1 MATIEIKVP
10 DLGDFKDIP
19 VIELLVKPGDKVA
32 KDDSLVTLESDKAT
46 MEVPSSHSGVVKSLA
61 VKIGDKVS
69 LGTVIAVLDAT
80 SAAGTDRS
88 TADVAPVPTGAQ
100 PPPPAQPVAPTKPA
114 PSTAPAAAPAAQDP
128 QLAKAIA
135 QSGAQAVRDVLSS
148 TLASLDADFHAE
160 VLVLGAGPGG
170 YTAAFRA
177 ADLGKKVVLVER
189 YPTLGGVCLNVGCIP
204 SKALLHA
211 ARVIADAEEMAA
223 FGVEFGAPKTS
234 LDKLRTWKNGV
245 VSKLTKGLVSLAKAR
260 KVTVV
265 EGKAAFTTSHTLEVE
280 TPGGKK
286 IVSFDHC
293 IIAAGSQ
300 SARIPGFPYDDPR
313 LMDSTGA
320 LELAEIPRRLLIIGG
335 GIIGLE
341 MATVYDALGAKVT
354 VVEFMDRL
362 IPGADPDIVKPL
374 ARRIEKRY
382 EKILLKTKVAKIEAL
397 PEGLR
402 ATFESADGG
411 AGPAPETYD
420 RVLLAVGR
428 RPNGKNIGADK
439 AGVNVN
445 DRGWIPVDNQ
455 MRTNV
460 GHIFA
465 IGDIVGEPMLAHKA
479 THEAKLAAEVIA
491 GMSHHAWEARTIP
504 SVAYTDP
511 EVAWMGLSEPEAKAQ
526 GIEYDKAVFP
536 WAASGRALGMGREEG
551 LTKVLYEKGSKRILG
566 AGIVGVN
573 AGELIAE
580 TVLALEM
587 GADAEDIGLTIHPHP
602 TLSETIYFSAE
613 MAEGTIT
620 DMLPAKR

>member
-1 MATIEIKVP
+1 MATTEIKVP
-10 DLGDFKDIP
+10 DVGDFKDIP
-19 VIELLVKPGDKVA
+19 VIEILVKPGDAVK

-46 MEVPSSHSGVVKSLA
+46 MEVPSTHAGTVKEIR
-61 VKIGDKVS
+61 VKIGDRVS
-69 LGTVIAVLDAT
+69 QGATILVLDT
-80 SAAGTDRS
+80 EAASQGAPGP
-88 TADVAPVPTGAQ
+88 TASP
-100 PPPPAQPVAPTKPA
+100 PVA
-114 PSTAPAAAPAAQDP
+114 APAAAPAP
-128 QLAKAIA
+128 
-135 QSGAQAVRDVLSS
+135 SSPAQASGQTVRQALTS
-148 TLASLDADFHAE
+148 TLASLDADLHAE

-189 YPTLGGVCLNVGCIP
+189 YPSLGGVCLNVGCIP

-211 ARVIADAEEMAA
+211 ARVIADADEMSH
-223 FGVEFGAPKTS
+223 FGVSFGAPRTD
-234 LDKLRTWKNGV
+234 LDKLRGWKDGV
-245 VSKLTKGLVSLAKAR
+245 VSKLTKGLGMLAKAR

-265 EGKAAFTTSHTLEVE
+265 EGNARFTSPQTLEVDTKE
-280 TPGGKK
+280 GRKV
-286 IVSFDHC
+286 VSFDNC

-320 LELAEIPRRLLIIGG
+320 LELGDVPRRLLVIGG

-382 EKILLKTKVAKIEAL
+382 EKILLKTRVAKIESAK
-397 PEGLR
+397 EGLR
-402 ATFESADGG
+402 ATFEGADGG
-411 AGPAPETYD
+411 SAPAPETYD

-428 RPNGKNIGADK
+428 RPNGKNIAAEK
-439 AGVNVN
+439 AGVNV
-445 DRGWIPVDNQ
+445 DERGWIRVDNQ

-460 GHIFA
+460 PHVFA

-479 THEAKLAAEVIA
+479 THEGKLAAEVIA

-511 EVAWMGLSEPEAKAQ
+511 EVAWMGLSEPEAKER
-526 GIEYDKAVFP
+526 GIAYEKAVFP

-551 LTKVLYEKGSKRILG
+551 LTKILFEKESKRILG
-566 AGIVGVN
+566 AAIVGVN
-573 AGELIAE
+573 AGELISE

-602 TLSETIYFSAE
+602 TLSETVFFAAE
-613 MAEGTIT
+613 IAEGSIT
-620 DMLPAKR
+620 DMMPAKSR

>member
-1 MATIEIKVP
+1 MATIEISVP
-10 DLGDFKDIP
+10 DIGDFKDVP
-19 VIELLVKPGDKVA
+19 VIELLVKPGDTVK
-32 KDDSLVTLESDKAT
+32 KEDSLVTLESDKAT
-46 MEVPSSHSGVVKSLA
+46 MDVPSTHAGTVKALR
-61 VKIGDKVS
+61 VKVGDKVS
-69 LGTVIAVLDAT
+69 QGTVIAEL
-80 SAAGTDRS
+80 
-88 TADVAPVPTGAQ
+88 DVAQDGVQ
-100 PPPPAQPVAPTKPA
+100 A
-114 PSTAPAAAPAAQDP
+114 PSAGASRPAAAVAPAQAGAQSP
-128 QLAKAIA
+128 TVRQQLA
-135 QSGAQAVRDVLSS
+135 S
-148 TLASLDADFHAE
+148 TLAGLDADMHAE

-189 YPTLGGVCLNVGCIP
+189 YATLGGVCLNVGCIP

-211 ARVIADAEEMAA
+211 AKVIAEAEEMGH
-223 FGVEFGAPKTS
+223 FGVSFGAPKTD
-234 LDKLRTWKNGV
+234 LDRLRAWKDGV
-245 VSKLTKGLVSLAKAR
+245 VGKLTKGLAGLAKAR

-265 EGKAAFTTSHTLEVE
+265 EGRAQFASPNSLEVE
-280 TPGGKK
+280 TKDGRKV
-286 IVSFDHC
+286 VSFDHC

-300 SARIPGFPYDDPR
+300 SARIPGLPYDDPR
-313 LMDSTGA
+313 LLDSTGA
-320 LELAEIPRRLLIIGG
+320 LELKDIPKRLLIIGG

-341 MATVYDALGAKVT
+341 MATVYDALGSKVS

-382 EKILLKTKVAKIEAL
+382 EKIMLKTKVAKIEAL
-397 PEGLR
+397 KEGLR
-402 ATFESADGG
+402 ATFESAEGG
-411 AGPAPETYD
+411 AAPAPEVYD

-428 RPNGKNIGADK
+428 RPNGNSIAAEK

-445 DRGWIPVDNQ
+445 ERGWISVDNQ

-460 GHIFA
+460 PHIFA

-479 THEAKLAAEVIA
+479 THEGKLAAEVIA
-491 GMSHHAWEARTIP
+491 GMGHHVWEARTIP

-526 GIEYDKAVFP
+526 GVEYEKAVFP
-536 WAASGRALGMGREEG
+536 WAASGRAIGVGRDEG
-551 LTKVLYEKGSKRILG
+551 LTKILFEKGTKRILG
-566 AGIVGVN
+566 AAIVGVN

-602 TLSETIYFSAE
+602 TLSETVFFSAE
-613 MAEGTIT
+613 IAEGSIT
-620 DMLPAKR
+620 DMMPAKK

>member
-1 MATIEIKVP
+1 VAALEIRVP
-10 DLGDFKDIP
+10 DIGDFKDVP
-19 VIELLVKPGDKVA
+19 VIDVLVKPGDVVK
-32 KDDSLVTLESDKAT
+32 KEDSLVTLESDKAT
-46 MEVPSSHSGVVKSLA
+46 MDVPSPHAGKVLEIRVKN
-61 VKIGDKVS
+61 GDKVS
-69 LGTVIAVLDAT
+69 QGSVIALVEAE
-80 SAAGTDRS
+80 AA
-88 TADVAPVPTGAQ
+88 AKAE
-100 PPPPAQPVAPTKPA
+100 PPPPK
-114 PSTAPAAAPAAQDP
+114 APAAAPAKAPSSAADSTA
-128 QLAKAIA
+128 LAGAIA
-135 QSGAQAVRDVLSS
+135 QQGASSVRQALTS
-148 TLASLDADFHAE
+148 TLASLDADLHAE

-211 ARVIADAEEMAA
+211 ARVIADAEEMAH
-223 FGVEFGAPKTS
+223 FGVAFGAPKTD
-234 LDKLRTWKNGV
+234 LARLRTWKEEV
-245 VSKLTKGLVSLAKAR
+245 VGKLTKGLAQLAKAR

-265 EGKAAFTTSHTLEVE
+265 QGTGTFATSHTLEVQ
-280 TPGGKK
+280 GKDGRK
-286 IVSFDHC
+286 VVSFDHC

-300 SARIPGFPYDDPR
+300 SARIPGFPYDDKR

-320 LELAEIPRRLLIIGG
+320 LDLTEVPKRLLVIGG

-341 MATVYDALGAKVT
+341 MATVYDALGSKVT

-362 IPGADPDIVKPL
+362 IPGADPDVVRPL

-382 EKILLKTKVAKIEAL
+382 EKILVKTRVAKLEAAK
-397 PEGLR
+397 EGLR
-402 ATFESADGG
+402 ATFEAAEGG
-411 AGPAPETYD
+411 AAPAPETYD

-428 RPNGKNIGADK
+428 RPNGKAIGAEK
-439 AGVNVN
+439 AGVQVN
-445 DRGWIPVDNQ
+445 ERGWIPVDRQ

-460 GHIFA
+460 PHIFA

-479 THEAKLAAEVIA
+479 THEGKLAAEVIA
-491 GMSHHAWEARTIP
+491 GMAHHAWEARTIP

-511 EVAWMGLSEPEAKAQ
+511 EVAWMGLSEPEAKAK
-526 GIEYDKAVFP
+526 GVAYEKAVFP

-551 LTKVLYEKGSKRILG
+551 LTKILFEKDTKRILG
-566 AGIVGVN
+566 AAIVGVN

-602 TLSETIYFSAE
+602 TLSETVFFAAE
-613 MAEGTIT
+613 IADGTIT
-620 DMLPAKR
+620 DMMPPKPR

>member
-1 MATIEIKVP
+1 MATLEIKVP
-10 DLGDFKDIP
+10 DIGDFKDVP
-19 VIELLVKPGDKVA
+19 VIEILVKAGDPVQKEA
-32 KDDSLVTLESDKAT
+32 SLVTLESDKAT
-46 MEVPSSHSGVVKSLA
+46 MEVPSTHSGIVKE
-61 VKIGDKVS
+61 VKVKLGDKVS
-69 LGTVIAVLDAT
+69 EGTVIAVLE
-80 SAAGTDRS
+80 SAQA
-88 TADVAPVPTGAQ
+88 AQ
-100 PPPPAQPVAPTKPA
+100 AAPA
-114 PSTAPAAAPAAQDP
+114 PAAAAPSPPAAAPAA
-128 QLAKAIA
+128 KAPA
-135 QSGAQAVRDVLSS
+135 GAQPSLREALTS
-148 TLASLDADFHAE
+148 TLASLDADLHAE

-177 ADLGKKVVLVER
+177 ADLGRKVVLVER
-189 YPTLGGVCLNVGCIP
+189 YDTLGGVCLNVGCIP

-211 ARVIADAEEMAA
+211 AKVIADAEDMAHHGVT
-223 FGVEFGAPKTS
+223 FGKPAID
-234 LDKLRTWKNGV
+234 LDGVRKFKDGV
-245 VSKLTKGLVSLAKAR
+245 VAKLTKGLASLAKAR

-265 EGKAAFTTSHTLEVE
+265 QGRAQFASPHTLEVE
-280 TPGGKK
+280 TKEGRKV
-286 IVSFDHC
+286 VSFDHC

-300 SARIPGFPYDDPR
+300 SAKIPGLPYDDPR

-320 LELAEIPRRLLIIGG
+320 LELKDVPKRLLIIGG

-341 MATVYDALGAKVT
+341 MATVYDGLGSKVT

-374 ARRIEKRY
+374 AKRIEKRY

-397 PEGLR
+397 KDGLR
-402 ATFESADGG
+402 ATFESADG
-411 AGPAPETYD
+411 ASPAPAPEVYD

-428 RPNGKNIGADK
+428 RPNGKTIAAEK
-439 AGVNVN
+439 AGVAVN

-460 GHIFA
+460 AHIYA

-479 THEAKLAAEVIA
+479 THEGKLAAEVIA
-491 GMSHHAWEARTIP
+491 GMAHHVWEARTIP

-526 GIEYDKAVFP
+526 GVEYEKAVFP
-536 WAASGRALGMGREEG
+536 WAASGRAIGMGREEG
-551 LTKVLYEKGSKRILG
+551 LTKILFEKGTKRLLG
-566 AGIVGVN
+566 AGIVGIN

-602 TLSETIYFSAE
+602 TLSETVFFGAE
-613 MAEGTIT
+613 IAEGSIT
-620 DMLPAKR
+620 DMMPPKR

>member
-1 MATIEIKVP
+1 MAATEVKVP
-10 DLGDFKDIP
+10 DIGDFKDVP
-19 VIELLVKPGDKVA
+19 VIEVFVKPGDRIG
-32 KDDSLVTLESDKAT
+32 KDESLVTLESDKAT
-46 MEVPSSHSGVVKSLA
+46 MEVPSSHSGVVKEVRIKL
-61 VKIGDKVS
+61 GDKVS
-69 LGTVIAVLDAT
+69 QGTVIALVEAET
-80 SAAGTDRS
+80 AARE
-88 TADVAPVPTGAQ
+88 AAPAEKQ
-100 PPPPAQPVAPTKPA
+100 AAPA
-114 PSTAPAAAPAAQDP
+114 PKETAPAAKQAPPAPREA
-128 QLAKAIA
+128 
-135 QSGAQAVRDVLSS
+135 SGATPPQRGAGLREALSS
-148 TLASLDADFHAE
+148 TLASLDADMHAE
-160 VLVLGAGPGG
+160 VLVVGAGPGG

-189 YPTLGGVCLNVGCIP
+189 YATLGGVCLNVGCIP

-211 ARVIADAEEMAA
+211 ARVIADAEEMSH
-223 FGVEFGAPKTS
+223 FGISFGEPRTDLA
-234 LDKLRTWKNGV
+234 KLKAWKDSV
-245 VSKLTKGLVSLAKAR
+245 VGKLTKGLAALAKAR

-265 EGKAAFTTSHTLEVE
+265 EGTARFASPHTLEVE
-280 TPGGKK
+280 GKAGRK
-286 IVSFDHC
+286 VVSFDHC

-300 SARIPGFPYDDPR
+300 SARIPGIPEDDPR
-313 LMDSTGA
+313 VMDSTGA
-320 LELAEIPRRLLIIGG
+320 LQLLDVPKRLLIIGG

-341 MATVYDALGAKVT
+341 MATVYDALGSRVT

-382 EKILLKTKVAKIEAL
+382 EKILLGTKVTKIEPLA
-397 PEGLR
+397 EGLR
-402 ATFESADGG
+402 ATFEPAQGG
-411 AGPAPETYD
+411 GTAPAPETYD

-428 RPNGKNIGADK
+428 RPNGRNIGAEK
-439 AGVNVN
+439 AGVEVD
-445 DRGWIPVDNQ
+445 DRGWIRVDKQ

-460 GHIFA
+460 PHIFA

-479 THEAKLAAEVIA
+479 THEGKLAAEVIA
-491 GMSHHAWEARTIP
+491 GMNHHAWEARTIP

-526 GIEYDKAVFP
+526 GIEYEKAVFP

-551 LTKVLYEKGSKRILG
+551 LTKLLFEKGSKRILG

-602 TLSETIYFSAE
+602 TLSETVFFGAE
-613 MAEGTIT
+613 IADGTIT
-620 DMLPAKR
+620 DMMPAKRP

>member
-1 MATIEIKVP
+1 MATLEMKVP
-10 DLGDFKDIP
+10 DIGDFKDVP
-19 VIELLVKPGDKVA
+19 VIEVFVKPGDTIGKDESVA
-32 KDDSLVTLESDKAT
+32 TLESDKAT
-46 MEVPSSHSGVVKSLA
+46 MEVPSSASGTVKE
-61 VKIGDKVS
+61 VKIKVGDKVS
-69 LGTVIAVLDAT
+69 QGTLILILEAE
-80 SAAGTDRS
+80 AAGE
-88 TADVAPVPTGAQ
+88 
-100 PPPPAQPVAPTKPA
+100 TKAPA
-114 PSTAPAAAPAAQDP
+114 P
-128 QLAKAIA
+128 AKAPEA
-135 QSGAQAVRDVLSS
+135 KAPEAKAPEAKPQGAGLRQALSS
-148 TLASLDADFHAE
+148 TLASLDADMHAE

-211 ARVIADAEEMAA
+211 ARVIADAEDMGHFGVA
-223 FGVEFGAPKTS
+223 FGPPKT
-234 LDKLRTWKNGV
+234 DIAKLRTWKESV
-245 VSKLTKGLVSLAKAR
+245 VGKLTKGLAALAKAR
-260 KVTVV
+260 KVMVV
-265 EGKAAFTTSHTLEVE
+265 EGKGTFTSPQTLEVE
-280 TPGGKK
+280 TKDGRKV
-286 IVSFDHC
+286 VSFDNC

-300 SARIPGFPYDDPR
+300 SARIPGLPYDDPR

-320 LELAEIPRRLLIIGG
+320 LELGEIPKRLLVIGG

-374 ARRIEKRY
+374 AKRIEKRY
-382 EKILLKTKVAKIEAL
+382 EKILLKTKVAKIEVI

-402 ATFESADGG
+402 ASFESADAGG
-411 AGPAPETYD
+411 SAPAPEVYD
-420 RVLLAVGR
+420 RVLVAVGR
-428 RPNGKNIGADK
+428 RPNGNNIGAEK
-439 AGVNVN
+439 AGLNVN
-445 DRGWIPVDNQ
+445 ERGWIPVDRQ

-460 GHIFA
+460 AHIFA

-479 THEAKLAAEVIA
+479 THEGKLAAEVIA
-491 GMSHHAWEARTIP
+491 GMTHHAWEARTIP

-526 GIEYDKAVFP
+526 GVEYEKAVFP

-551 LTKVLYEKGSKRILG
+551 LTKILFEKGSKRILG

-602 TLSETIYFSAE
+602 TLSETVFFGAE
-613 MAEGTIT
+613 IAEGSIT
-620 DMLPAKR
+620 DMMPARRG

>member
-1 MATIEIKVP
+1 MAIEIKVP
-10 DLGDFKDIP
+10 DIGDFKDIP
-19 VIELLVKPGDKVA
+19 VIEILVKPGDAVN
-32 KDDSLVTLESDKAT
+32 KDDSLLTLESDKAT
-46 MEVPSSHSGVVKSLA
+46 MEVPSPQAGVVKEIR

-69 LGTVIAVLDAT
+69 QGTTILTLEAGA
-80 SAAGTDRS
+80 AAGAS
-88 TADVAPVPTGAQ
+88 
-100 PPPPAQPVAPTKPA
+100 
-114 PSTAPAAAPAAQDP
+114 APAAPAPA
-128 QLAKAIA
+128 KA
-135 QSGAQAVRDVLSS
+135 GAQVPPAPPPIAEGQTVRQALNS
-148 TLASLDADFHAE
+148 TLASLDADVHAE

-211 ARVIADAEEMAA
+211 ARVIADAEEMGH
-223 FGVEFGAPKTS
+223 FGVSFGEPRTD
-234 LDKLRTWKNGV
+234 LGKLRAWKESV
-245 VSKLTKGLVSLAKAR
+245 VGKLTKGLSALAKGR
-260 KVTVV
+260 KVTVM
-265 EGKAAFTTSHTLEVE
+265 EGKGRFTSPQTLEVE
-280 TPGGKK
+280 GKDGRK
-286 IVSFDHC
+286 VVSFDNC

-300 SARIPGFPYDDPR
+300 SARIPGLPYDDPR

-320 LELAEIPRRLLIIGG
+320 LELADVPKRLLIIGG

-341 MATVYDALGAKVT
+341 MATVYDALGAKVS

-382 EKILLKTKVAKIEAL
+382 EKIMLKTKVARIEAG
-397 PEGLR
+397 PKGLT
-402 ATFESADGG
+402 AHFESAEGG
-411 AGPAPETYD
+411 AAPAPETYD

-428 RPNGKNIGADK
+428 RPNGKNIDADK
-439 AGVNVN
+439 AGINVN
-445 DRGWIPVDNQ
+445 ERGWIPVDGQ

-460 GHIFA
+460 PHIFA

-479 THEAKLAAEVIA
+479 THEGKLAAEVIA

-526 GIEYDKAVFP
+526 GVEYDKAVFP

-551 LTKVLYEKGSKRILG
+551 LTKVLYEKGTKRILG

-602 TLSETIYFSAE
+602 TLSETVFFTAE
-613 MAEGTIT
+613 IAEGSIT
-620 DMLPAKR
+620 DMMPPKRA

>member
-1 MATIEIKVP
+1 MAAIEVKVP
-10 DLGDFKDIP
+10 DIGDFKDVP
-19 VIELLVKPGDKVA
+19 VIEVFVKPGDAVT
-32 KDDSLVTLESDKAT
+32 KDESLLTLESDKAT
-46 MEVPSSHSGVVKSLA
+46 MEVPSSHSGTVKEVR
-61 VKIGDKVS
+61 VKLGDKVS
-69 LGTVIAVLDAT
+69 QGTVIVVLE
-80 SAAGTDRS
+80 AAAEAGQPKPEPKPDTK
-88 TADVAPVPTGAQ
+88 AAQ
-100 PPPPAQPVAPTKPA
+100 PAPEAKPE
-114 PSTAPAAAPAAQDP
+114 S
-128 QLAKAIA
+128 K
-135 QSGAQAVRDVLSS
+135 GAGLREALTS
-148 TLASLDADFHAE
+148 TLASLDADLHAE

-211 ARVIADAEEMAA
+211 ARVIADAEEMSH
-223 FGVEFGAPKTS
+223 FGVGFGEPKTD
-234 LDKLRTWKNGV
+234 LGKLRGWKESV
-245 VSKLTKGLVSLAKAR
+245 VGKLTKGLAGLAKAR

-265 EGKAAFTTSHTLEVE
+265 EGNAQFASPHTLEVQ
-280 TPGGKK
+280 GKDGRK
-286 IVSFDHC
+286 VVSFDHC

-320 LELAEIPRRLLIIGG
+320 LELKDIPKRLLIIGG

-397 PEGLR
+397 AEGLR
-402 ATFESADGG
+402 ATFESAEAG
-411 AGPAPETYD
+411 ATAPAPEVYD

-428 RPNGKNIGADK
+428 RPNGGNIGAEK
-439 AGVNVN
+439 AGISVN
-445 DRGWIPVDNQ
+445 DRGWIPVDPQ

-479 THEAKLAAEVIA
+479 THEGKLAAEVIA
-491 GMSHHAWEARTIP
+491 GMQHHFWEASTIP

-526 GIEYDKAVFP
+526 GVEYEKAVFP

-551 LTKVLYEKGSKRILG
+551 LTKLIFEKGTKRLLG
-566 AGIVGVN
+566 AGIVGIN

-587 GADAEDIGLTIHPHP
+587 GADAEDIGLTVHAHP
-602 TLSETIYFSAE
+602 TLSETIFFGAE
-613 MAEGTIT
+613 IAEGSIT
-620 DMLPAKR
+620 DMMPPKK

>member
-1 MATIEIKVP
+1 MAAIEIKVP
-10 DLGDFKDIP
+10 DIGDFKDIP
-19 VIELLVKPGDKVA
+19 VIELLVKPGDKVN
-32 KDDSLVTLESDKAT
+32 KEDPLVTLESDKAT
-46 MEVPSSHSGVVKSLA
+46 MEVPSSHSGTVKEIR
-61 VKIGDKVS
+61 VKVGDKVS
-69 LGTVIAVLDAT
+69 QGTLIAVLDAEG
-80 SAAGTDRS
+80 AA
-88 TADVAPVPTGAQ
+88 AAA
-100 PPPPAQPVAPTKPA
+100 A
-114 PSTAPAAAPAAQDP
+114 PSAPAAPASDSATRGQAPAAARPAAP
-128 QLAKAIA
+128 APAPAKGGMREAL
-135 QSGAQAVRDVLSS
+135 QS
-148 TLASLDADFHAE
+148 TLASLDADMHAE

-177 ADLGKKVVLVER
+177 ADLGKKVILVER
-189 YPTLGGVCLNVGCIP
+189 YATLGGVCLNVGCIP

-211 ARVIADAEEMAA
+211 ARVIADAEEMSQ
-223 FGVEFGAPKTS
+223 FGVEFGPPRTN
-234 LDKLRTWKNGV
+234 LGKLRAWKESV
-245 VSKLTKGLVSLAKAR
+245 VGKLTKGLASLAKAR

-265 EGKAAFTTSHTLEVE
+265 EGKGEFASPHTLEVQTKE
-280 TPGGKK
+280 GKK
-286 IVSFDHC
+286 VVSFDHC

-300 SARIPGFPYDDPR
+300 SAQIPGLPYDDPR

-320 LELAEIPRRLLIIGG
+320 LELADIPKRLLIIGG

-382 EKILLKTKVAKIEAL
+382 EKILLKTRVAKIESTSV
-397 PEGLR
+397 GLK
-402 ATFESADGG
+402 AFFENAEGG
-411 AGPAPETYD
+411 AGPAPEIYD

-428 RPNGKNIGADK
+428 RPNGRAIGADK
-439 AGVNVN
+439 AGVNVSE
-445 DRGWIPVDNQ
+445 RGWIPVDRQ

-460 GHIFA
+460 PHIFA

-479 THEAKLAAEVIA
+479 THEGKLAAEVIS
-491 GMSHHAWEARTIP
+491 GMSHHVWEAKTIP

-511 EVAWMGLSEPEAKAQ
+511 EVAWMGLSEAEAREQ
-526 GIEYDKAVFP
+526 GVEYEKSVFP

-551 LTKVLYEKGSKRILG
+551 LTKVLYEKGSNRILG

-602 TLSETIYFSAE
+602 TLSETFYFSAE

-620 DMLPAKR
+620 DMMPPKRGG

>member
-1 MATIEIKVP
+1 MAVIEIKVP
-10 DLGDFKDIP
+10 DIGDFKDIP
-19 VIELLVKPGDKVA
+19 VLEILVKPGDTVA
-32 KDDSLVTLESDKAT
+32 QEDSLLTLESDKAT
-46 MEVPSSHSGVVKSLA
+46 MEVPSTHSGVVKEIR
-61 VKIGDKVS
+61 VKAGDKVS
-69 LGTVIAVLDAT
+69 QGSTILLLDAADAAQASPKPAEHT
-80 SAAGTDRS
+80 SDA
-88 TADVAPVPTGAQ
+88 
-100 PPPPAQPVAPTKPA
+100 PPAA
-114 PSTAPAAAPAAQDP
+114 SAAAPAPA
-128 QLAKAIA
+128 A
-135 QSGAQAVRDVLSS
+135 SGTASGQTVRQALTS
-148 TLASLDADFHAE
+148 TLASLDADFHAD

-189 YPTLGGVCLNVGCIP
+189 YATLGGVCLNVGCIP

-211 ARVIADAEEMAA
+211 ARVIADADEMGH
-223 FGVEFGAPKTS
+223 FGVAFGAPKTD
-234 LDKLRTWKNGV
+234 LGKLRGWKDGI
-245 VSKLTKGLVSLAKAR
+245 VSKLTKGLAGLAKAR

-265 EGKAAFTTSHTLEVE
+265 EGKARFTSPQTLEVE
-280 TPGGKK
+280 TKEGRKV
-286 IVSFDHC
+286 VSFDNC

-300 SARIPGFPYDDPR
+300 SARIPDFPYEDPR
-313 LMDSTGA
+313 LIDSTGA
-320 LELAEIPRRLLIIGG
+320 LLLEDIPKRLLIIGG

-354 VVEFMDRL
+354 GVEFMDRL

-382 EKILLKTKVAKIEAL
+382 EKILLKTKVARIESTSV
-397 PEGLR
+397 GLK
-402 ATFESADGG
+402 AHFESADGG
-411 AGPAPETYD
+411 ASPAPEVYD

-428 RPNGKNIGADK
+428 RPNGNNIGADK
-439 AGVNVN
+439 AGVTVN
-445 DRGWIPVDNQ
+445 ERGWIPVDRQ

-460 GHIFA
+460 PHIFA

-479 THEAKLAAEVIA
+479 THEGKLAAEVIA

-526 GIEYDKAVFP
+526 GVEYEKAVFP

-551 LTKVLYEKGSKRILG
+551 LTKVIYAKGSRRILG

-580 TVLALEM
+580 TVLALEL

-602 TLSETIYFSAE
+602 TLSETVFFSAE
-613 MAEGTIT
+613 IAEGSIT
-620 DMLPAKR
+620 DMLLPKKAG

>member
-1 MATIEIKVP
+1 LAVIEIKVP
-10 DLGDFKDIP
+10 DIGDFKDIP
-19 VIELLVKPGDKVA
+19 VIEVLVKPGDSVSKE
-32 KDDSLVTLESDKAT
+32 DSLVTLESDKAT
-46 MEVPSSHSGVVKSLA
+46 MEVPSTHSGTVKE
-61 VKIGDKVS
+61 VKVKPGDKVS
-69 LGTVIAVLDAT
+69 QGTLIAIIESADAAAQKAPGT
-80 SAAGTDRS
+80 APAPAKAAAPSA
-88 TADVAPVPTGAQ
+88 
-100 PPPPAQPVAPTKPA
+100 PPPATPA
-114 PSTAPAAAPAAQDP
+114 ATAPAPA
-128 QLAKAIA
+128 K
-135 QSGAQAVRDVLSS
+135 SGMREALQS

-189 YPTLGGVCLNVGCIP
+189 YATLGGVCLNVGCIP

-211 ARVIADAEEMAA
+211 ARVIADAEEMSH
-223 FGVEFGAPKTS
+223 FGVEFGPPKTS
-234 LDKLRTWKNGV
+234 LDKLRAWKESV
-245 VSKLTKGLVSLAKAR
+245 VGKLTKGLTSLAKAR

-265 EGKAAFTTSHTLEVE
+265 EGKAQFASPHTLEVQTKE
-280 TPGGKK
+280 GKK
-286 IVSFDHC
+286 VVSFDHC

-300 SARIPGFPYDDPR
+300 SAQIPGFPYDDPR

-320 LELAEIPRRLLIIGG
+320 LELADMPKRLLIIGG

-341 MATVYDALGAKVT
+341 MATVYDALGSRVT

-374 ARRIEKRY
+374 AKRIEKRY
-382 EKILLKTKVAKIEAL
+382 EKILLKTKVAKIESTSV
-397 PEGLR
+397 GLK
-402 ATFESADGG
+402 AFFEAAEGG
-411 AGPAPETYD
+411 AGPAPEIYD

-428 RPNGKNIGADK
+428 RPNGRNIGAEK

-445 DRGWIPVDNQ
+445 ERGWIPVDRQ

-460 GHIFA
+460 PHIFA

-479 THEAKLAAEVIA
+479 THEGKLAAEVIA
-491 GMSHHAWEARTIP
+491 GMSHHQWEAKTIP

-511 EVAWMGLSEPEAKAQ
+511 EVAWMGLSEPEAKEQ
-526 GIEYDKAVFP
+526 GVEYEKAVFP

-551 LTKVLYEKGSKRILG
+551 LTKILYEKGTKRILG

-573 AGELIAE
+573 AGELISE

-602 TLSETIYFSAE
+602 TLSETVYFTAE
-613 MAEGTIT
+613 IAEGTIT
-620 DMLPAKR
+620 DMMPPKR

>member
-1 MATIEIKVP
+1 MAAMEIKVP
-10 DLGDFKDIP
+10 DIGDFKDIP
-19 VIELLVKPGDKVA
+19 VIEILVKPGDAVK

-46 MEVPSSHSGVVKSLA
+46 MEVPSSHA
-61 VKIGDKVS
+61 
-69 LGTVIAVLDAT
+69 GTVKEIRVKVGDRVSQGATILVLDT
-80 SAAGTDRS
+80 AAG
-88 TADVAPVPTGAQ
+88 
-100 PPPPAQPVAPTKPA
+100 
-114 PSTAPAAAPAAQDP
+114 AAAPAPDKDAR
-128 QLAKAIA
+128 
-135 QSGAQAVRDVLSS
+135 GQAPEPATPAPAPAATGTTPGQTVRQALNS
-148 TLASLDADFHAE
+148 TLASLDSDLHAE

-189 YPTLGGVCLNVGCIP
+189 YATLGGVCLNVGCIP

-211 ARVIADAEEMAA
+211 AKIITDAEEGAHL
-223 FGVEFGAPKTS
+223 GLTFGAPKIEIGGVR
-234 LDKLRTWKNGV
+234 KFKEGV
-245 VSKLTKGLVSLAKAR
+245 VSKLTKGLAGLAKAR

-265 EGKAAFTTSHTLEVE
+265 EGKAQFASPQTLEVE
-280 TPGGKK
+280 TKEGMKV
-286 IVSFDHC
+286 VSFDNC

-300 SARIPGFPYDDPR
+300 SARIPGLPYDDPR
-313 LMDSTGA
+313 LMDSTSA
-320 LELAEIPRRLLIIGG
+320 LDLEDVPKRLLIIGG

-341 MATVYDALGAKVT
+341 MATVYDALGSKVT

-382 EKILLKTKVAKIEAL
+382 EKILLKTKVAKIESTSV
-397 PEGLR
+397 GLK
-402 ATFESADGG
+402 AHFEAADGG
-411 AGPAPETYD
+411 AGPAPEIYD

-428 RPNGKNIGADK
+428 RPNGKNIGAEK
-439 AGVNVN
+439 AGITVN
-445 DRGWIPVDNQ
+445 DRGWIPVDRQ

-460 GHIFA
+460 PHIFA

-479 THEAKLAAEVIA
+479 THEGKLAAEVIA

-526 GIEYDKAVFP
+526 GVEYEKTVFP
-536 WAASGRALGMGREEG
+536 WAASGRALGMAREEG
-551 LTKVLYEKGSKRILG
+551 LTKVLYEKGTKRILG

-573 AGELIAE
+573 AGELISE
-580 TVLALEM
+580 CVLALEM

-602 TLSETIYFSAE
+602 TLSETVFFTAE
-613 MAEGTIT
+613 IAEGSIT
-620 DMLPAKR
+620 DMLPKARPEK

>member
-1 MATIEIKVP
+1 MASIEIKVP
-10 DLGDFKDIP
+10 DIGDFKDVP
-19 VIELLVKPGDKVA
+19 VIEVLVKPGDVVK
-32 KDDSLVTLESDKAT
+32 KEDSLVTLESDKAT
-46 MEVPSSHSGVVKSLA
+46 MDVPSPHAGRVKELR
-61 VKIGDKVS
+61 VKVGDKVS
-69 LGTVIAVLDAT
+69 QGSVIAVVEGEEAKE
-80 SAAGTDRS
+80 APQAGT
-88 TADVAPVPTGAQ
+88 A
-100 PPPPAQPVAPTKPA
+100 PAQ
-114 PSTAPAAAPAAQDP
+114 AAAPAQPTAAADSAA
-128 QLAKAIA
+128 LAGAIA
-135 QSGAQAVRDVLSS
+135 QQGAKSVRDTLAS
-148 TLASLDADFHAE
+148 TLASLDADLHAE

-211 ARVIADAEEMAA
+211 ARVIADAEEMAE
-223 FGVEFGAPKTS
+223 FGVSFGKARVD
-234 LDKLRTWKNGV
+234 LGKLRAWKDGV
-245 VSKLTKGLVSLAKAR
+245 VAKLTKGLAQLAKAR
-260 KVTVV
+260 KVTVL
-265 EGKAAFTTSHTLEVE
+265 EGAGAFTSPHTLEVQ
-280 TPGGKK
+280 GKDGRK
-286 IVSFDHC
+286 VVSFDHC

-300 SARIPGFPYDDPR
+300 SARIPGLPYDDPR

-320 LELAEIPRRLLIIGG
+320 LELKEVPKRLLIIGG

-341 MATVYDALGAKVT
+341 MATVYDALGSKVT

-382 EKILLKTKVAKIEAL
+382 EKILLKTKVAKIDAAKD
-397 PEGLR
+397 GLR

-411 AGPAPETYD
+411 TAPAPESYD

-428 RPNGKNIGADK
+428 RPNGHRIGADK

-445 DRGWIPVDNQ
+445 ERGWIPVDRQ

-460 GHIFA
+460 PHIFA

-479 THEAKLAAEVIA
+479 THEGKLAAEVIS
-491 GMSHHAWEARTIP
+491 GMEHHAWEARTIP

-511 EVAWMGLSEPEAKAQ
+511 EVAWMGLSEPEAKAR

-536 WAASGRALGMGREEG
+536 WAASGRALGMGRDEG
-551 LTKVLYEKGSKRILG
+551 LTKLLFEKGTKRILG

-602 TLSETIYFSAE
+602 TLSETVFFGAE

-620 DMLPAKR
+620 DLMPPKPRGS

>member
-1 MATIEIKVP
+1 VAAIEIKVP
-10 DLGDFKDIP
+10 DIGDFKDVP
-19 VIELLVKPGDKVA
+19 VIELLVKPGDVVK
-32 KDDSLVTLESDKAT
+32 KEDSLVTLESDKAT
-46 MEVPSSHSGVVKSLA
+46 MDVPSPHAGRVKELR
-61 VKIGDKVS
+61 VKVGDKVS
-69 LGTVIAVLDAT
+69 QGTLIAILEGE
-80 SAAGTDRS
+80 AAG
-88 TADVAPVPTGAQ
+88 A
-100 PPPPAQPVAPTKPA
+100 PA
-114 PSTAPAAAPAAQDP
+114 PAKREPAAPAKAPGPAPGSDSAA
-128 QLAKAIA
+128 LAGAIA
-135 QSGAQAVRDVLSS
+135 QQGAQSVRNTLTS
-148 TLASLDADFHAE
+148 TLASLDADLHAE

-211 ARVIADAEEMAA
+211 ARVIADAEEMGRY
-223 FGVEFGAPKTS
+223 GVSFGAPKTD
-234 LDKLRTWKNGV
+234 LAKLRAWKDDV
-245 VSKLTKGLVSLAKAR
+245 VGKLTRGLAQLAKAR

-265 EGKAAFTTSHTLEVE
+265 EGAGSFASPHTLEVK
-280 TPGGKK
+280 GKDGRK
-286 IVSFDHC
+286 VISFDHC

-300 SARIPGFPYDDPR
+300 SARIPGFPDDDPR

-320 LELAEIPRRLLIIGG
+320 LTLAEVPKRLLVIGG

-341 MATVYDALGAKVT
+341 MATVYDALGSKVS

-382 EKILLKTKVAKIEAL
+382 EKILLKTKVAKIEAVKD
-397 PEGLR
+397 GLR
-402 ATFESADGG
+402 ATFEGADGG
-411 AGPAPETYD
+411 AAPAPEVYD

-428 RPNGKNIGADK
+428 RPNGKAIGAEK
-439 AGVNVN
+439 AGVNV
-445 DRGWIPVDNQ
+445 DERGWIRVDRQ

-460 GHIFA
+460 AHIFA

-479 THEAKLAAEVIA
+479 THEGKLAAEVIA
-491 GMSHHAWEARTIP
+491 GMDHHQWEARTIP

-511 EVAWMGLSEPEAKAQ
+511 EVAWMGLSEPEAKER
-526 GIEYDKAVFP
+526 GIEYEKAVFP

-551 LTKVLYEKGSKRILG
+551 LTKLIFEKGTKRILG

-602 TLSETIYFSAE
+602 TLSETVFFGAE
-613 MAEGTIT
+613 IADGTIT
-620 DMLPAKR
+620 DMLPAKRREVSS

>member
-1 MATIEIKVP
+1 MAITEIKVP
-10 DLGDFKDIP
+10 DIGDFKDVP
-19 VIELLVKPGDKVA
+19 VIEVLVQPGDAVK
-32 KDDSLVTLESDKAT
+32 KEDSLVTLESDKAT
-46 MEVPSSHSGVVKSLA
+46 MEVPSSHTGTVKEIR
-61 VKIGDKVS
+61 VKVGDKVS
-69 LGTVIAVLDAT
+69 QGTVIATLD
-80 SAAGTDRS
+80 
-88 TADVAPVPTGAQ
+88 TADAGKTEAPKKEEPKKEAAAS
-100 PPPPAQPVAPTKPA
+100 PSPA
-114 PSTAPAAAPAAQDP
+114 PSNVRQ
-128 QLAKAIA
+128 QLA
-135 QSGAQAVRDVLSS
+135 S
-148 TLASLDADFHAE
+148 TLASLDADLHAE

-211 ARVIADAEEMAA
+211 ARVIADADEMGH
-223 FGVEFGAPKTS
+223 FGVSFGKPKVE
-234 LDKLRTWKNGV
+234 LDKLRGWKDGV
-245 VSKLTKGLVSLAKAR
+245 VGKLTKGLGSLAKAR

-265 EGKAAFTTSHTLEVE
+265 EGVGKFASPQTLEVQ
-280 TPGGKK
+280 GKEGRK
-286 IVSFDHC
+286 VISFDHC

-300 SARIPGFPYDDPR
+300 SARIPGFPYDDKR
-313 LMDSTGA
+313 VMDSTGA
-320 LELAEIPRRLLIIGG
+320 LLLEEVPKRLLIIGG

-382 EKILLKTKVAKIEAL
+382 EKILLKTKVAKLEAVK
-397 PEGLR
+397 EGLR
-402 ATFESADGG
+402 ATFEAAEGG
-411 AGPAPETYD
+411 AAPAPEVYD

-428 RPNGKNIGADK
+428 RPNGKNIGAEN
-439 AGVNVN
+439 AGITVN
-445 DRGWIPVDNQ
+445 DRGWIPVDGQ

-460 GHIFA
+460 PHIFA

-479 THEAKLAAEVIA
+479 THEGKLAAEVIA

-526 GIEYDKAVFP
+526 GIEYEKAVFP

-551 LTKVLYEKGSKRILG
+551 LTKVIYEKGSKRILG
-566 AGIVGVN
+566 AGLVGVN

-602 TLSETIYFSAE
+602 TLSETVFFTAE
-613 MAEGTIT
+613 IAEGSIT
-620 DMLPAKR
+620 DMMPAKK